1 VGKIK
6 PMIRLVALSLS
17 IALLGAACGGSGA
30 GTSGDKAAAGT
41 STTTANGGAMGDMDM
56 NQVSV
61 DSGAPGLDATLTS
74 LLESHVYLASA
85 AVLEAK
91 LTKSTTSPEFKAA
104 AAALDTNTV
113 DLSKAIAS
121 VYGDAAGKQF
131 LSLWRKH
138 IGFFVDYAV
147 GRLTGNMEQENKAKT
162 NLQHYKKDFAAFLA
176 KATGGKLPANA
187 AAASLQAHV
196 NSLIEVINSVIDGKG
211 DPFALLYV
219 AANHHMPMTATAL
232 AGAIIKQYPSK
243 FPTS

>member
-1 VGKIK
+1 LIQVINSVIDGKGD
-6 PMIRLVALSLS
+6 PF
-17 IALLGAACGGSGA
+17 ALLYVAANHHMPMTATALAGAIAKQKPSEFPG
-30 GTSGDKAAAGT
+30 K
-41 STTTANGGAMGDMDM
+41 
-56 NQVSV
+56 V
-61 DSGAPGLDATLTS
+61 DSAGSRLNQTLTG
-74 LLESHVYLASA
+74 LLDSHVYLASL

-91 LTKSTTSPEFKAA
+91 LTKSTTSPAFKAA

-147 GRLTGNMEQENKAKT
+147 GRLTGNTKQENKAKT
-162 NLQHYKKDFAAFLA
+162 DLNHYKKDFAAFLA
-176 KATGGKLPANA
+176 KATGGNLPANA

-196 NSLIEVINSVIDGKG
+196 NSLIQVINSVIDGKG

-232 AGAIIKQYPSK
+232 AGAIIKQYPSR
-243 FPTS
+243 FPTN